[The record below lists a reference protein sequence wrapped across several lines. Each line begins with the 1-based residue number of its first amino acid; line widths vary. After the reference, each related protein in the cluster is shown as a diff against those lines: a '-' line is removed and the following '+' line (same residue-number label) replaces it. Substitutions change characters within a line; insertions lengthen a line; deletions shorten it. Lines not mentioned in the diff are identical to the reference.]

1 MIMKEL
7 KKNNKIYFIIEMRV
21 IMYMCI
27 MSKKDEKN
35 ILNKNNEVKNRRFK
49 EFRKTN

>member
-1 MIMKEL
+1 MIMNEL
-7 KKNNKIYFIIEMRV
+7 KNDNKICFIIKMRV

-35 ILNKNNEVKNRRFK
+35 ILNKNNEFQNRRFK